1 MNTVLLQMQQQLV
14 DSGYKSKNLG
24 SSLSKKATPTEEEK
38 AAFST
43 IDGSVITFNA
53 GKNAVSNGAG
63 IFIGDYFVGV
73 ADHFLSIS
81 NTPFVR
87 Y

>member
-14 DSGYKSKNLG
+14 NSGYKGRNLG
-24 SSLSKKATPTEEEK
+24 SSFLKRSAPKEEEK

-73 ADHFLSIS
+73 ADHFLSIC

>member
-1 MNTVLLQMQQQLV
+1 MNTPLQSVSQQAAEM
-14 DSGYKSKNLG
+14 SYTGKSR
-24 SSLSKKATPTEEEK
+24 SSKSSKKNHFSEDEK

-43 IDGSVITFNA
+43 IDGSVITFKA
-53 GKNAVSNGAG
+53 GASAVSNGIG

-73 ADHFLSIS
+73 TDHILSS
-81 NTPFVR
+81 CNTPFVR

>member
-1 MNTVLLQMQQQLV
+1 MNTVLLRMQQQLT
-14 DSGYKSKNLG
+14 DSDYKGKNIG
-24 SSLSKKATPTEEEK
+24 KSFVKISAPKEEEK

-73 ADHFLSIS
+73 TDQFLSIC

>member
-1 MNTVLLQMQQQLV
+1 MNSVLLQMQQQLQ
-14 DSGYKSKNLG
+14 G
-24 SSLSKKATPTEEEK
+24 SYQSNKTASVFSRKQALKEEEK

-53 GKNAVSNGAG
+53 GTNAVSSGAG
-63 IFIGDYFVGV
+63 IFIGDYFVGG
-73 ADHFLSIS
+73 ADNFLAIS
-81 NTPFVR
+81 NMPFVR

>member
-1 MNTVLLQMQQQLV
+1 MNSVLLQMQQQLQG
-14 DSGYKSKNLG
+14 SYKGNNPARVFL
-24 SSLSKKATPTEEEK
+24 KKQALKEEEK

-53 GKNAVSNGAG
+53 GTNAVSNGAG

-81 NTPFVR
+81 NMPFVR